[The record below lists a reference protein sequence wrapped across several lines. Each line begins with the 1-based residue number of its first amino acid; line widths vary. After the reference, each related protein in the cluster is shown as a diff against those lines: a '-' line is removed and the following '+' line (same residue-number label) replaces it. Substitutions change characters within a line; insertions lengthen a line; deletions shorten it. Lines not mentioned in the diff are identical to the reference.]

1 MPDVGNGRNV
11 GVAGREVGV
20 GIELAVLVVALVLIL
35 LLPSVDTESRDCDL
49 FVGATLCDKTLGG
62 RLKLGGGTGEEDED
76 EE

>member
-11 GVAGREVGV
+11 GVAGRDVGV
-20 GIELAVLVVALVLIL
+20 GIELVVLLVALVLML

-62 RLKLGGGTGEEDED
+62 RLILEGTGDEEDE
-76 EE
+76 E